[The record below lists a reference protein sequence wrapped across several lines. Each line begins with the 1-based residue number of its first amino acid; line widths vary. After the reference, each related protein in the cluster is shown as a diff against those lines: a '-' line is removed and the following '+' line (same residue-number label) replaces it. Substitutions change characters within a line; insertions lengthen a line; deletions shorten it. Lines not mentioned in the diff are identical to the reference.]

1 MPNPNYR
8 KAYKKE
14 NKIVNN
20 HKKEGW
26 DIAQRSASSKSPID
40 VWAVRKEGKKIR
52 LIQSKPESF
61 SEKNKDKLMKEYDWL
76 NGKFDVEFVVI

>member
-14 NKIVNN
+14 NKIVND
-20 HKKEGW
+20 HKREGW

-40 VWAVRKEGKKIR
+40 VWAVSKGMKKIR
-52 LIQSKPESF
+52 LIQSKSKNF
-61 SEKNKDKLMKEYDWL
+61 SEKNKEKLLGSLLFRIGSDK
-76 NGKFDVEFVVI
+76 